1 MGATGSRS
9 SPATE
14 TLSIHEYTKLMRA
27 PVRDHHRNWIR
38 FRDVL
43 WEITVTSMRRNEEA
57 TEADFLSVAFFLG
70 VQYGPDLAIGVDI
83 SIEILDKTGR
93 ETVFQSESS
102 RVTEREIPGLLFLQV
117 RRSELEAS
125 SCVRRHD
132 DSLFLRCTLT
142 EQRRPPSRL
151 QRSCWLDCSSNSKS
165 ESEVT
170 AMARCHTLTVDS
182 LSQITSALRLPD
194 ECAYSTRFAVGGSR
208 WFLKLDPTL
217 AVMRLVRATK
227 EDDETRVTAEL
238 SFALEGAVSVQSGK
252 MTHTFHRDSP
262 DCVFAYH
269 PPEEPSTSSTDQL
282 HVRCCLKVIPPAAV
296 PSRATTIPAT
306 VNTPVLSPAESA
318 LTPLLSGMSQSR

>member
-151 QRSCWLDCSSNSKS
+151 QRSCWLDCSSNS
-165 ESEVT
+165 
-170 AMARCHTLTVDS
+170 
-182 LSQITSALRLPD
+182 
-194 ECAYSTRFAVGGSR
+194 
-208 WFLKLDPTL
+208 
-217 AVMRLVRATK
+217 
-227 EDDETRVTAEL
+227 
-238 SFALEGAVSVQSGK
+238 
-252 MTHTFHRDSP
+252 
-262 DCVFAYH
+262 
-269 PPEEPSTSSTDQL
+269 
-282 HVRCCLKVIPPAAV
+282 
-296 PSRATTIPAT
+296 
-306 VNTPVLSPAESA
+306 
-318 LTPLLSGMSQSR
+318 